1 MKGTQ
6 QQGGRLWVTIAL
18 ASCAVLL
25 AASIVNSPGAAFEA
39 SLQGLTL
46 WWRIVFPGLLPFL
59 VLSQMLV
66 AYGLVHA
73 MGAVLDPLLRKGLGV
88 PGVAGWVIPF
98 GLIAG
103 FPAAAEAS
111 AQLYT
116 GGRITARQAEKL
128 AAAGHFCN
136 PMLIIVVVG
145 TGFLHK
151 PGLGLLL
158 AAVHGIAGIAAGLT
172 LHKLILQSRRDLYQ
186 AGPDPVRTG
195 SRLQQMVHS
204 IEEARRLDG
213 RSFGKLLG
221 DTVASAVQTLMM
233 IGGYMLIFAVVI
245 RMVQFHIPGIGPSFI
260 LPGLF
265 EVHLGTYAARI
276 SSISAPA
283 LQAALLGAIL
293 GFSGLCAYLQVRA
306 VLRPAGI
313 GTGGF
318 LLTRILH
325 GSYAYVLTLLL
336 WKPLLK
342 LFPGAAPVYGEIGT
356 NVKPGYSILELP
368 SWTQT
373 FSLMEWQFIMLLFIT
388 ACLMLFAIIWRF
400 RNSVS
405 R

>member
-1 MKGTQ
+1 MEGTQ
-6 QQGGRLWVTIAL
+6 RQGGRLWVTIIL
-18 ASCAVLL
+18 GSSAVLL
-25 AASIVNSPGAAFEA
+25 AASIVISPGAAFEA

-59 VLSQMLV
+59 VLSQILV

-73 MGAVLDPLLRKGLGV
+73 VGITLDPLLRKGLGT
-88 PGVAGWVIPF
+88 PGVAGWVIPL

-111 AQLYT
+111 VQLYR

-158 AAVHGIAGIAAGLT
+158 AVVHGIAGIAAGLT
-172 LHKLILQSRRDLYQ
+172 LHKVILQSRRDLYQ
-186 AGPDPVRTG
+186 AGPEPIRTG
-195 SRLQQMVHS
+195 SKAQQIARS

-221 DTVASAVQTLMM
+221 DTVAAAVQTLMM

-245 RMVQFHIPGIGPSFI
+245 RMLQYYIPGLVPSFF
-260 LPGLF
+260 LPGIF
-265 EVHLGTYAARI
+265 EVHLGTYAAGGLYTY
-276 SSISAPA
+276 SPA

-306 VLRPAGI
+306 ILRPAGI

-318 LLTRILH
+318 LITRILH

-336 WKPLLK
+336 WEPLIR
-342 LFPGAAPVYGEIGT
+342 LFPGAAPVYGDISPHG
-356 NVKPGYSILELP
+356 KPDYGILQLP

-373 FSLMEWQFIMLLFIT
+373 FSLMGWQFIALLSIT
-388 ACLMLFAIIWRF
+388 AALMLFTVLWRF
-400 RNSVS
+400 RYPIS

>member
-1 MKGTQ
+1 MKGSH
-6 QQGGRLWVTIAL
+6 QQGGPLWVTIAL

-25 AASIVNSPGAAFEA
+25 AVSIVKSPGAAFEA

-66 AYGLVHA
+66 AYGFVHA
-73 MGAVLDPLLRKGLGV
+73 LGTVLNPLLQKGLGA
-88 PGVAGWVIPF
+88 PGVAGWVLPF

-116 GGRITARQAEKL
+116 TGRITARQAEKL

-172 LHKLILQSRRDLYQ
+172 LHKLILQSRKDLYQ
-186 AGPDPVRTG
+186 AGPEPVRTG
-195 SRLQQMVHS
+195 TRLQQMVHS

-245 RMVQFHIPGIGPSFI
+245 RMIEYHIPGIGSTFI
-260 LPGLF
+260 LPGLL
-265 EVHLGTYAARI
+265 EVHLGSYAAGA
-276 SSISAPA
+276 SSTSVPA
-283 LQAALLGAIL
+283 LQAALIGAIL

-306 VLRPAGI
+306 VLRPVGI

-318 LLTRILH
+318 LVTRILH

-342 LFPGAAPVYGEIGT
+342 LFPGAAPVFGDIST
-356 NVKPGYSILELP
+356 DDRMRNSILQLP
-368 SWTQT
+368 GWSQS
-373 FSLMEWQFIMLLFIT
+373 FSLMEWQFITLLFIT
-388 ACLMLFAIIWRF
+388 ACLILFAIIWRF
-400 RNSVS
+400 RSSVS
-405 R
+405 H

>member
-1 MKGTQ
+1 MKGTH
-6 QQGGRLWVTIAL
+6 QQGGSLWVTIAL

-73 MGAVLDPLLRKGLGV
+73 LGTLLTPLLRKGLGA
-88 PGVAGWVIPF
+88 PGIAGWVIPL

-116 GGRITARQAEKL
+116 RGRITARQAEKL

-145 TGFLHK
+145 TGFLHN

-158 AAVHGIAGIAAGLT
+158 AAVHGIAGILAGIT
-172 LHKLILQSRRDLYQ
+172 LHKVILQNRRDLYQ
-186 AGPDPVRTG
+186 AGPEPVRTG
-195 SRLQQMVHS
+195 SPLQQVVHS
-204 IEEARRLDG
+204 MEEARRIDG

-221 DTVASAVQTLMM
+221 DSVASAVQTLMM
-233 IGGYMLIFAVVI
+233 IGGYMLIFAVII
-245 RMVQFHIPGIGPSFI
+245 RMIQFHVPGIAPSFV
-260 LPGLF
+260 LPGLL
-265 EVHLGTYAARI
+265 EVHLGANAASTSLF
-276 SSISAPA
+276 SSPA
-283 LQAALLGAIL
+283 LQAALIGAIL

-306 VLRPAGI
+306 VLRPSGI

-325 GSYAYVLTLLL
+325 GIYAYVLTLLL

-342 LFPGAAPVYGEIGT
+342 LFPGAAPVYGDFTTDGRLRYPIF
-356 NVKPGYSILELP
+356 ELP
-368 SWTQT
+368 SWDQA
-373 FSLMEWQFIMLLFIT
+373 FSLMKLQFLSLLFIT
-388 ACLMLFAIIWRF
+388 ACLVVFAILWRF
-400 RNSVS
+400 RHRVS